1 MKREFFILFA
11 SLLLCSCAI
20 MPKDDRITRNSDLP
34 NRFSPTVLMAARSW
48 KVGSDFLKLR
58 QNKTFVYRS
67 EIMGVRS
74 SYYSG
79 TYTFDDG
86 VLKLKFDYD
95 REPGNLDTVMVL
107 STKNGYPSFV
117 GANGRLSIATHD
129 LYEITIPGSFNE
141 FLGSL

>member
-1 MKREFFILFA
+1 MKRGFSILFA
-11 SLLLCSCAI
+11 AFLLCSWAI
-20 MPKDDRITRNSDLP
+20 MPKDDRITRNSDLS
-34 NRFSPTVLMAARSW
+34 NRFSPTVLMATRNW

-67 EIMGVRS
+67 EVMGVRA

-79 TYTFDDG
+79 TYTFYDST
-86 VLKLKFDYD
+86 LKLKFDYD

-107 STKNGYPSFV
+107 STKNGNPSFV
-117 GANGRLSIATHD
+117 GANSRLSIATHD

-141 FLGSL
+141 LLGSL